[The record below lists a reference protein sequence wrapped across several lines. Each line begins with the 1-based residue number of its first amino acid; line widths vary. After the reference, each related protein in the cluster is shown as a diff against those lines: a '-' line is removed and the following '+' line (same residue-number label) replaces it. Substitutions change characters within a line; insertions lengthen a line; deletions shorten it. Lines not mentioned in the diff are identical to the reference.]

1 MRKLKKKKRETRRLN
16 LSQLPVEEVDVK
28 SDSSDEQ
35 EVCEDVPNLPETRAE
50 FISELEE
57 KSNTVPISTTR

>member
-57 KSNTVPISTTR
+57 ESNTVPISTTR

>member
-1 MRKLKKKKRETRRLN
+1 MLN

-35 EVCEDVPNLPETRAE
+35 EVCEDVPNLNNKNLR
-50 FISELEE
+50 
-57 KSNTVPISTTR
+57 

>member
-1 MRKLKKKKRETRRLN
+1 
-16 LSQLPVEEVDVK
+16 LPVEEVDVK